1 MTRSELIM
9 TLVNRQK
16 HLALGDITLAVK
28 SVLDLLSGALA
39 SGERIEIRGFGSFS
53 LHHRAARVGRN
64 PKTGASIWVPG
75 KYVPHFKVGCELR
88 NRLKASALIGIG
100 RSR

>member
-1 MTRSELIM
+1 M

-16 HLALGDITLAVK
+16 HLAPGDITLAVK

-53 LHHRAARVGRN
+53 LHHRAARAGRN
-64 PKTGASIWVPG
+64 PKTGAALWVPG
-75 KYVPHFKVGCELR
+75 KYVPHFKVGSELR
-88 NRLKASALIGIG
+88 NRLKGVT
-100 RSR
+100 